1 VDHDGERAVQRRA
14 GFPDRPWG
22 SARVGATVPPVA
34 AAFLR
39 RQRLVVIGAA
49 TPDGAVW
56 AAPLAGAP
64 GFVTAP
70 DDRTVVVRRLP
81 APCDPLADA
90 FGNEHD
96 VGMIAIEP
104 ASRRRMRINGRAR
117 QVADRLV
124 VRTEQVY
131 ANCPK
136 YIQARDVETDG
147 SAGPAGATVSD
158 GLPPD
163 RRAWIAAAD
172 TFFVATH
179 APGLGADVSHR
190 GGHPGFVTVTGERR
204 LTWPDYL
211 GNSMYMTLGNLELD
225 PHAGLLFLDWQR
237 GRSLQLTGRASVDW
251 DPRRAAGVP
260 GAQRLVDFE
269 VDRVVQIDGA
279 VPLHWTPPEYSRFN
293 PARTTTWR
301 SPHDPP
307 TRPAVHR
314 RDRTAQ
320 GPGRRGR
327 LEHPRPAARRARLHT
342 RHAVAQP

>member
-1 VDHDGERAVQRRA
+1 MEHQGERSVQRRT

-22 SARVGATVPPVA
+22 SARVDATVPRVA
-34 AAFLR
+34 ADFLD

-56 AAPLAGAP
+56 AGPVTGDQGFATVLDERTVAVRWSPRPGDPLAGV
-64 GFVTAP
+64 FE
-70 DDRTVVVRRLP
+70 D
-81 APCDPLADA
+81 
-90 FGNEHD
+90 EHD
-96 VGMIAIEP
+96 IGMIAIEP

-136 YIQARDVETDG
+136 YIQARYIQARDVEPD
-147 SAGPAGATVSD
+147 PAGGGAGAAAES
-158 GLPPD
+158 GALSPD
-163 RRAWIAAAD
+163 QRAWIAAAD
-172 TFFVATH
+172 TFFVATR
-179 APGLGADVSHR
+179 APGMGADASHR
-190 GGHPGFVTVTGERR
+190 GGSPGFVTVTGEGR

-251 DPRRAAGVP
+251 DPQRAAGVP

-279 VPLHWTPPEYSRFN
+279 VPLRWTPPEYSRFN
-293 PARTTTWR
+293 P
-301 SPHDPP
+301 
-307 TRPAVHR
+307 
-314 RDRTAQ
+314 
-320 GPGRRGR
+320 GPNDQQ
-327 LEHPRPAARRARLHT
+327 EESA
-342 RHAVAQP
+342 

>member
-1 VDHDGERAVQRRA
+1 MEHRGERSVQRRT

-22 SARVGATVPPVA
+22 SARVDATVPRVA
-34 AAFLR
+34 ADFLR

-56 AAPLAGAP
+56 AAPLTGDP

-70 DDRTVVVRRLP
+70 DERTVAARRSP
-81 APCDPLADA
+81 TPGDPLAEA
-90 FGNEHD
+90 FENEHD

-136 YIQARDVETDG
+136 YIQARHIQACDVETG
-147 SAGPAGATVSD
+147 GAAGPPGAMASD
-158 GLPPD
+158 GLTPD
-163 RRAWIAAAD
+163 QRAWIAAAD
-172 TFFVATH
+172 TFFVATR
-179 APGLGADVSHR
+179 APGMGADASHR

-211 GNSMYMTLGNLELD
+211 GNSMYMTLGNLALD

-279 VPLHWTPPEYSRFN
+279 VPLRWTPPEYSRFN
-293 PARTTTWR
+293 P
-301 SPHDPP
+301 
-307 TRPAVHR
+307 
-314 RDRTAQ
+314 
-320 GPGRRGR
+320 GPNDQQ
-327 LEHPRPAARRARLHT
+327 EESA
-342 RHAVAQP
+342 